1 MGAQLRLFPL
11 MKPLIERFGN
21 DFFLNAPREPGVC
34 VMRGAGERIL
44 YIGQSRNLRTRLA
57 FYKNANPD
65 RLPRRLVRLVHQ
77 VEAIVWE
84 RCPTAEAARSRE
96 LELLQIHRPRF
107 NRADVG
113 PQFFH
118 YVNAREEGGAFKIDL
133 HFDPPLLPQEEK
145 WLGPVKGKMIPCLAL
160 AALQRLWFGALRQPK
175 SCSDLPL
182 IPKRLN
188 SISLEGQLDLHPE
201 LCGFL
206 AGRGEVLVT
215 RLLELQSP
223 DAEPVLRQLN
233 ECDAELL
240 LSWARAISQS
250 I

>member
-1 MGAQLRLFPL
+1 

-21 DFFLNAPREPGVC
+21 DFFLNAPREPGVY

-84 RCPTAEAARSRE
+84 RCPTAEAARRRE
-96 LELLQIHRPRF
+96 LELLQLHRPRF
-107 NRADVG
+107 NRADIG

-118 YVNAREEGGAFKIDL
+118 YVNAREEQGAFKIDL
-133 HFDPPLLPQEEK
+133 HFDPPLHPHEEE
-145 WLGPVKGKMIPCLAL
+145 WFGPVKGKMIPGLAL
-160 AALQRLWFGALRQPK
+160 SALRRLWFGAICQPRT
-175 SCSDLPL
+175 CAELPM
-182 IPKRLN
+182 IPQRMT
-188 SISLEGQLDLHPE
+188 SIALENQSDLHPE
-201 LCGFL
+201 LFELL
-206 AGRGEVLVT
+206 AGRAEGLVT
-215 RLLELQSP
+215 RLLELQSSA
-223 DAEPVLRQLN
+223 AEPALRQLN

-240 LSWARAISQS
+240 LAWARAIAQS
-250 I
+250 S